1 MSHGASPSPWW
12 TANAICLTAVQR
24 RVRRG
29 GGSGVGDEC
38 KRGHDGYPQAQAP
51 QAEHGPTMRF
61 QRMAAKAA
69 GATPGKRAPLT
80 SRARARERERRA
92 SIREFTPHGIEI
104 R

>member
-1 MSHGASPSPWW
+1 MVDSECDLPDSRA
-12 TANAICLTAVQR
+12 R

-38 KRGHDGYPQAQAP
+38 KRGHDGYRQAQAP

-69 GATPGKRAPLT
+69 GATPGKRCT
-80 SRARARERERRA
+80 SDVEQELENGSDGASARER
-92 SIREFTPHGIEI
+92 HHVEI
-104 R
+104 RA